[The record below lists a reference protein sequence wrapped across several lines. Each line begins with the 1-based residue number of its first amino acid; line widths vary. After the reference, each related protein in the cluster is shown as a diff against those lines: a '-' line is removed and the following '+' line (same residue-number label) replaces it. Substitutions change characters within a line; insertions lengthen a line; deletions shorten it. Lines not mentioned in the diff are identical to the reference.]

1 MFGLISLLKTTRQDN
16 NWFYFLISGI
26 LFGLAFH
33 CRFQMSFMIAGLLA
47 WLLFVNKTSVK
58 LIVVLVFGISL
69 ALVFGLLADNWLYGH
84 YTLSWW
90 NYLDLNLFQNKASQ
104 FGEQP
109 FYFYLEQ
116 SFLQL
121 IPPFSLVIIFCIA
134 AFWVKFKRHLFTWIT
149 IPFIFLH
156 FFVAHK
162 ELRFLFPVLNFL
174 PFMILLYF
182 QSIKDSTHPFIVFF
196 KRRAWLT
203 FAVVVN
209 IGALCAFTFMPADT
223 ISFSF
228 KKIYDLV
235 EGENPVLY
243 YSGTNPYNNAA
254 ALNYFRNPAIQ
265 TVSLEAD
272 SLATNRNDVY
282 YISDKFNDGKSVVKN
297 NKKFQRIYSNFPDWF
312 SYLNF
317 NGWLDRS
324 LSFSIYRLESK

>member
-1 MFGLISLLKTTRQDN
+1 
-16 NWFYFLISGI
+16 
-26 LFGLAFH
+26 
-33 CRFQMSFMIAGLLA
+33 
-47 WLLFVNKTSVK
+47 
-58 LIVVLVFGISL
+58 
-69 ALVFGLLADNWLYGH
+69 
-84 YTLSWW
+84 
-90 NYLDLNLFQNKASQ
+90 
-104 FGEQP
+104 
-109 FYFYLEQ
+109 
-116 SFLQL
+116 
-121 IPPFSLVIIFCIA
+121 
-134 AFWVKFKRHLFTWIT
+134 
-149 IPFIFLH
+149 
-156 FFVAHK
+156 
-162 ELRFLFPVLNFL
+162 
-174 PFMILLYF
+174 MILLYF